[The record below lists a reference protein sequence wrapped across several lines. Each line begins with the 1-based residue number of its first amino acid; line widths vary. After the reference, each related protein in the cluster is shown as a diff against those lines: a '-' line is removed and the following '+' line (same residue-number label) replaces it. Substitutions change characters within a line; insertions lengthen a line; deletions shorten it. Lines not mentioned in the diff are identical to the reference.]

1 MKQPDSLTLA
11 IATLKECDAR
21 LKDTL
26 AAGRLSADRCAAA
39 IAAQRKAIR
48 SVERAEIVGSC
59 AFLLLLAAALFF
71 SAFL

>member
-1 MKQPDSLTLA
+1 MNKPDSLALA

-21 LKDTL
+21 LKITL
-26 AAGRLSADRCAAA
+26 AAGRISADRCAAD

-48 SVERAEIVGSC
+48 SVERAEIIGAC
-59 AFLLLLAAALFF
+59 AFLLCLAATLFL